1 MTEKKQSAPMPLAT
15 TAQGHEASAE
25 DIKKA
30 KVRAARK
37 ARMTVDGGM
46 ASLQIMHMFGAPLAC
61 EELSTMELG
70 LALNDMVSQINSG
83 EMSSV
88 ERLLTTQ
95 AVALNTLFGEC
106 ARMAAKNMGGHLP
119 ATEAY
124 MRMAL
129 KAQQQSA
136 STLKI
141 LGEIKSP
148 GQVSFIKQQNNAA
161 GHQQVNNGTAPPTR
175 AREEKTVASN
185 ELLEHQHGEWLDAG
199 KAGEAGRGDQTME
212 TVGTVHGAGYV
223 RG

>member
-1 MTEKKQSAPMPLAT
+1 MTETKAAATVAAKSASPADETRPDEVAK
-15 TAQGHEASAE
+15 AQQ
-25 DIKKA
+25 
-30 KVRAARK
+30 RAACK

-46 ASLQIMHMFGAPLAC
+46 TSIQIMHMFGAPLAC
-61 EELSTMELG
+61 ETLSVAELG
-70 LALNDMVSQINSG
+70 FALNDMVNQIG
-83 EMSSV
+83 KGDMSSV

-106 ARMAAKNMGGHLP
+106 ARMAAKNMGNRLP

-148 GQVSFIKQQNNAA
+148 RQVAFIKQQNNAA
-161 GHQQVNNGTAPPTR
+161 GHQQVNNSTRPPAR
-175 AREEKTVASN
+175 AREESDDRTN
-185 ELLEHQHGEWLDAG
+185 ELLEHQNGEWLDAG
-199 KAGEAGRGDQTME
+199 TTGEAGRGDQAMA
-212 TVGTVHGAGYV
+212 TVERVDGADDA
-223 RG
+223 